1 MDDEDY
7 GALISNAYPSI
18 DFLGIPGF
26 PNYEPY
32 LQDKRYFQDPFFCG
46 NGDSVVCHIISF
58 LSFVNKLNILHRDNV
73 MRIFAN
79 SLEKK
84 AWIWFCGLLDKC
96 ITSHEDLCAMFF

>member
-1 MDDEDY
+1 MDDDDY
-7 GALISNAYPSI
+7 GALISNAYPPIYFSS
-18 DFLGIPGF
+18 IPGF

-32 LQDKRYFQDPFFCG
+32 LQDERYSQAPNFYG
-46 NGDSVVCHIISF
+46 SGDSVVCHIIF
-58 LSFVNKLNILHRDNV
+58 VFSFVNKLNILHRDNV

-84 AWIWFCGLLDKC
+84 AWTWLCGLPDKC